1 MLLPDTAA
9 RTAAGHLTVG
19 GCDLVELAARFG
31 TPLYVF
37 DEATLRG
44 RLRGYRDALRDWP
57 AGGDVLY
64 SAKAYLSAAMVRL
77 LVEEDCGIDVVSGGE
92 LGVALRY
99 GMDPR
104 RIGFPGNNKDAG
116 EVRDAV
122 EAGVGH
128 LVVDS
133 DHELGVLASLGAA
146 TARAGALV
154 RVSPGVKPDT
164 HDFISTGQLDSK
176 FGFSVE
182 TGAAMEALRSAL
194 QVPALDLRGVHMHIG
209 SQIFDLRCYPAAVDI
224 VADFLARAGDSL
236 GFVARELSVGGGLGI
251 AYTDDD
257 DPPTPREF
265 MQVVTESVRAAFEQ
279 RGLPLPALL
288 VEPGRSVAGPAGVAV
303 YTVGARKEIPGVRT
317 YVSVDGG
324 MGDNI
329 RPKLYGARY
338 QPLLVAED
346 GARPQET
353 VSLAGRYCE
362 STDILVHDCTLP
374 RLQAG
379 DLVALPAAGAYS
391 LAMSSNYNVSFR
403 PAVVF
408 VRDGSARLV
417 RRRETLDDLLRC
429 EVLEEAVADTR

>member
-1 MLLPDTAA
+1 MLLPDSAERSA
-9 RTAAGHLTVG
+9 DGRLRIG
-19 GCDLVELAARFG
+19 GCDLAGLASRFG
-31 TPLYVF
+31 TPLYVY
-37 DEATLRG
+37 DEATLRS
-44 RLRGYRDALRDWP
+44 RLRGYRAALRDWP

-64 SAKAYLSAAMVRL
+64 SAKAYLSPAMVRL
-77 LVEEDCGIDVVSGGE
+77 LIEEDCGIDVVSGGE
-92 LGVALRY
+92 LAVALRF
-99 GMDPR
+99 GMDPH
-104 RIGFPGNNKDAG
+104 RIGFPGNNKDES

-122 EAGVGH
+122 SAGVGH

-133 DHELGVLASLGAA
+133 EHELSTLAALPDAS
-146 TARAGALV
+146 RAGVML
-154 RVSPGVKPDT
+154 RVSPGIKPDT

-176 FGFSVE
+176 FGFSIE
-182 TGAAMEALRSAL
+182 TGAAAAALRR
-194 QVPALDLRGVHMHIG
+194 ALDAGSLDVRGVHMHIG
-209 SQIFDLRCYPAAVDI
+209 SQIFDLGCYPAAVEI
-224 VADFLARAGDSL
+224 VSDFLVQARDSL
-236 GFVARELSVGGGLGI
+236 SFVARELSVGGGLGI

-257 DPPTPREF
+257 DPPTPAQF
-265 MQVVTESVRAAFEQ
+265 MQTVTESVRRAFAA
-279 RGLPLPALL
+279 RSLPLPALF

-338 QPLLVAED
+338 QPLMVVEPTD
-346 GARPQET
+346 RPVET

-362 STDILVHDCTLP
+362 STDILVRDCTLP
-374 RLQAG
+374 ALRPG

-391 LAMSSNYNVSFR
+391 LAMSSNYNVNFR

-408 VRDGSARLV
+408 VGDGEARLV

>member
-9 RTAAGHLTVG
+9 RTAAGHLSVG
-19 GCDLVELAARFG
+19 GCDLVDLAARFG
-31 TPLYVF
+31 TPLYVY
-37 DEATLRG
+37 DEATLRS
-44 RLRGYRDALRDWP
+44 RLRGYREALRAWP

-92 LGVALRY
+92 LEIALRF
-99 GMDPR
+99 GMDPA

-116 EVRDAV
+116 EVRAAV
-122 EAGVGH
+122 DAGVGH

-133 DHELGVLASLGAA
+133 EHELAMLAALPDAG
-146 TARAGALV
+146 RAGVML
-154 RVSPGVKPDT
+154 RVSPGIKPDT

-176 FGFSVE
+176 FGFSIE
-182 TGAAMEALRSAL
+182 TGAAMSALRT
-194 QVPALDLRGVHMHIG
+194 ALDAGTLDVRGVHMHIG
-209 SQIFDLRCYPAAVDI
+209 SQICDLGCYPAAVEM
-224 VADFLARAGDSL
+224 VAELLASARNSL
-236 GFVARELSVGGGLGI
+236 GFVAREVSVGGGLGI

-257 DPPTPREF
+257 DPPTPAQF
-265 MQVVTESVRAAFEQ
+265 MQTVTESVRRAFQ
-279 RGLPLPALL
+279 ARGLPLPALY
-288 VEPGRSVAGPAGVAV
+288 VEPGRSVAGPAGIAV

-338 QPLLVAED
+338 QPLMVVDAPD
-346 GARPQET
+346 RPVET

-362 STDILVHDCTLP
+362 STDILVRDAELP
-374 RLQAG
+374 RLQPG

-391 LAMSSNYNVSFR
+391 LAMASNYNVNFR

-408 VRDGSARLV
+408 VADGRARLV

-429 EVLEEAVADTR
+429 EVLEEAVVDTR